1 MIVIKIWIVNLQW
14 LEVFSQRNV
23 YKEAGGQYVMY
34 QFGKMFQ
41 GNFEHFGWRC
51 KIFQHFPNQRNVIL
65 LYAEQRSLKLSIVMT
80 VLILDGELSKTKV
93 LFAEDYDN
101 LIEYSIEA

>member
-1 MIVIKIWIVNLQW
+1 
-14 LEVFSQRNV
+14 
-23 YKEAGGQYVMY
+23 MY